1 MKLAG
6 CIFLALAYAG
16 SAAAAD
22 SKLTIEQAML
32 HQSEDGAPV
41 PASFQFVPGDTV
53 YFSCQFGGYKKVEKE
68 NKEIIYLTYS
78 IEVRDQSGVLL
89 VPADTDKI
97 QTDVA
102 AEDRNWMPKVR
113 FSFSLPSF
121 LASGEYQILVHA
133 KDESSGGEAST
144 RAQFTV
150 LGKDVPP
157 SDKLVVRNFRFLRGE
172 DDQDPL
178 SVRAYRPGDTV
189 WARFEMTG
197 YKLSEKNELD
207 IEYGLTVLR
216 PTGQA
221 TYTQPHAAEEKTAT
235 FYPQRYTPGV
245 LSLNLPKDL
254 KLGEYT
260 IVLAVRDNLGGQ
272 TYETK
277 EKFSV
282 E

>member
-1 MKLAG
+1 MLTV
-6 CIFLALAYAG
+6 LYA
-16 SAAAAD
+16 STAVAAE
-22 SKLTIEQAML
+22 SKLSIEQPTL

-41 PASFQFVPGDTV
+41 PASFQFVPGDLV

-68 NKEIIYLTYS
+68 NKEIIHLTYS
-78 IEVRDQSGVLL
+78 IEVRDQRGVLL
-89 VPADTDKI
+89 VPVEADKV

-113 FSFSLPSF
+113 FSFSIPSF
-121 LASGEYQILVHA
+121 VDSGEYQILVKV
-133 KDESSGGEAST
+133 KDESTGAEASA
-144 RAQFTV
+144 RAQFTI
-150 LGKDVPP
+150 LGRNVAS
-157 SDKLVVRNFRFLRGE
+157 SDKLVVRNFRFLRSE
-172 DDQDPL
+172 DDQEPL
-178 SVRAYRPGDTV
+178 SVRAYRPGDAV

-197 YKLSEKNELD
+197 YKLGEKNELD

-221 TYTQPHAAEEKTAT
+221 TYSQPNAAEEKTAT

-260 IVLAVRDNLGGQ
+260 IVLTVRDKLGGQ
-272 TYETK
+272 TYETR